1 MSLFCAFVRHTRKRK
16 KGQKKF
22 DGVSGRQSGK
32 PIESGTIM
40 IYYSITFIYTGGTFQ
55 PQKRDFISEKP
66 IAVLL
71 SA

>member
-32 PIESGTIM
+32 PMESGTILH
-40 IYYSITFIYTGGTFQ
+40 YYSITLYHIGGTFQ
-55 PQKRDFISEKP
+55 PQKRDLKSEKP
-66 IAVLL
+66 IAVPP